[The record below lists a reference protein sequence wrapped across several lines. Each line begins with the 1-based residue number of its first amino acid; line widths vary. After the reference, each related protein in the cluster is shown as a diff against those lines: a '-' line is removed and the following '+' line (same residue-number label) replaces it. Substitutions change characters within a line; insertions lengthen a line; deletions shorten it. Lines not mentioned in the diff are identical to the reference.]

1 MKRYICIMIGL
12 ILLHLNA
19 ETLFEVKDASDN
31 KVLDVST
38 DGLRIL
44 NMGDTLM
51 VISSSEIKANID
63 NSKGLSRSFSI
74 STTTSK
80 KGSTDD
86 IMKISGDSTRFWVN
100 DSGSGF
106 KVATKSLLAT
116 KASADTSFTSLDKY
130 NSLIGQG
137 TGIKLNP
144 YNAYGNRYNTMIG
157 YKSGFN
163 TEGIRFPTDASF
175 NIFIG
180 YKSGFNNI
188 DGSGNIYIG
197 NNTGYLSENESAN
210 TILGTDAGYNTQS
223 SANTFVGFESG
234 NDNTTGSSNTF
245 FGAFSGAFN
254 TIGHANSYF
263 GNSSAYKY
271 SGGYNVMMGNRTGL
285 WNGSGTGDYNVFI
298 GYEAGA
304 QGTAAGNSIFSGSNN
319 VAIGYQAGLRTVYS
333 ASHTGTGNVLIGYQA
348 GMSSSSYSNRLY
360 IDNSSTTTPLI
371 YGDFASN
378 ALTVNGTLTVTGNT
392 AHNGNTQ
399 FKSGTSFGKIQAGEL
414 TVGTGGSGI
423 NAVTLTFPLSFSAV
437 PKVTVTPRC
446 ADGIT
451 TDIFVANVRN
461 ITTTNCVVMI
471 YRLDS
476 PGSSWGQN
484 LKIDWYA
491 WE

>member
-1 MKRYICIMIGL
+1 MKKHFYLVIL
-12 ILLHLNA
+12 IALVAYA
-19 ETLFEVKDASDN
+19 ETLFEVKDASNN

-38 DGLRIL
+38 DGLRVFNL
-44 NMGDTLM
+44 GDTLM
-51 VISSSEIKANID
+51 VISSSEIKAIIAD
-63 NSKGLSRSFSI
+63 DAKALSRKFSV
-74 STTTSK
+74 TTTSA
-80 KGSTDD
+80 KGAGNDV
-86 IMKISGDSTRFWVN
+86 MKVTADSTRFWVN
-100 DSGSGF
+100 DTGTGF
-106 KVATKSLLAT
+106 KVASKSLLTT
-116 KASADTSFTSLDKY
+116 KASADTSFTSLDQY

-137 TGIKLNP
+137 AGIKLDP
-144 YNAYGNRYNTMIG
+144 YNAYGNRYNTMLG
-157 YKSGFN
+157 YKAGFN
-163 TEGIRFPTDASF
+163 TAGTRFATDASF

-180 YKSGFNNI
+180 YKSGFNNT

-197 NNTGYLSENESAN
+197 NNTGYTATNENAN
-210 TILGTDAGYNTQS
+210 TFLGTDAGFNTQT

-234 NDNTTGSSNTF
+234 NDNTSGSSNTF
-245 FGAFSGAFN
+245 FGAYSGAYN

-263 GNSSAYKY
+263 GNSSAYKFT
-271 SGGYNVMMGNRTGL
+271 GGYNVMMGNRTGL
-285 WNGSGTGDYNVFI
+285 WNGSGTGDNNVFI

-319 VAIGYQAGLRTVYS
+319 VAIGYQAGLRSVYS
-333 ASHTGTGNVLIGYQA
+333 ASHTGSGNVQIGYQA

-371 YGDFASN
+371 YGDFAAN

-392 AHNGNTQ
+392 AHSGNTQ

-414 TVGTGGSGI
+414 TVGGGVSGI
-423 NAVTLTFPLSFSAV
+423 NAVTLTFPSSFSAV

-451 TDIFVANVRN
+451 TDVFVANVRN